1 MARVDLTVR
10 GGGIFG
16 LACAWEAARRGARV
30 RLIDTARIGAGSSGG
45 IVGALAPHVPENWN
59 PKKQFQ
65 LESLLMAPDWWAAV
79 EDAGGEAAG
88 DLRSGRLQPLPDARA
103 VENARARGDEAQ
115 VLWQGRALW
124 QVIPASGTAWEP
136 ASPTGLLIHDTLT
149 ARLSPRMA
157 ARALTAAIR
166 AKGGEVIEGTDAP
179 DEGAVLWATGTE
191 GLAALSA
198 ALGKTV
204 GQGVKGQAL
213 SLRFDARDAPQLF
226 TDGLHI
232 VPHADG
238 TVAIGST
245 SENTWDDPTGTDA
258 QCDALLAKAIA
269 ALPALATAPVIE
281 RWAGLRPRART
292 RAPMLGPWPGRT
304 GHYIANG
311 GFKIG
316 FGMAPKVATTMAD
329 LILNGQDTIP
339 QGFRVED
346 NL

>member
-65 LESLLMAPDWWAAV
+65 LESLLMAPDWWAGV
-79 EDAGGEAAG
+79 EAAGGEPAG
-88 DLRSGRLQPLPDARA
+88 YLRSGRLQPLADARA
-103 VENARARGDEAQ
+103 VENARARAAEAAI
-115 VLWQGRALW
+115 LWQGHADW
-124 QVIPASGTAWEP
+124 QVIPAGGAAWEP
-136 ASPTGLLIHDTLT
+136 ASPTGLLINDTLT

-157 ARALTAAIR
+157 ARALVAAIR

-179 DEGAVLWATGTE
+179 DEGAVLWATGTA
-191 GLAALSA
+191 GLADLSA

-213 SLRFDARDAPQLF
+213 SLRFDAQDLPQLF

-245 SENTWDDPTGTDA
+245 SENTWHDPTATDA
-258 QCDALLAKAIA
+258 QCDALLAKAVDAI
-269 ALPALATAPVIE
+269 PALGTAPVLE
-281 RWAGLRPRART
+281 RWAGLRPRARS
-292 RAPMLGPWPGRT
+292 RAPMLGPWPNRA
-304 GHYIANG
+304 GHFIANG

-316 FGMAPKVATTMAD
+316 FGMAPKVAATMAD

-346 NL
+346 SL